1 MCLRSSNHVLIWKKL
16 NTYINISMGSQ
27 SDVGEVSIRITSLPG
42 TGLADQGHVDVG
54 SLERKPVWA

>member
-1 MCLRSSNHVLIWKKL
+1 
-16 NTYINISMGSQ
+16 MGSQ